1 MIRIGYTSLFA
12 LILRNFASKIAKE
25 VLTKEKLFAPISIRL
40 YIVIAYLFFESLQG
54 NIKCLLPNNFVK
66 LIC

>member
-1 MIRIGYTSLFA
+1 MIRIGHISLFA

-25 VLTKEKLFAPISIRL
+25 VLTKEKLFAPISTRL
-40 YIVIAYLFFESLQG
+40 YIVTAYPFFESLQG